1 MHEFRTGQLS
11 GIPLHGPDAFE
22 KAARR
27 IGKQKLF
34 SGSIDHEFI
43 CFRNEP
49 LGRNQWTRD
58 VNELIKTM
66 AREEGALLVDVNKAF
81 TDKGGDLS
89 RFYIDDVHP
98 NREGNTIIAD
108 AFFQAIA
115 FGRSAPPAT
124 SAPFRP

>member
-43 CFRNEP
+43 CFRNEL
-49 LGRNQWTRD
+49 LGRNQWTREIVLPIHHVD
-58 VNELIKTM
+58 DAIFRDEI
-66 AREEGALLVDVNKAF
+66 GLLG
-81 TDKGGDLS
+81 DK
-89 RFYIDDVHP
+89 RTVKPH
-98 NREGNTIIAD
+98 
-108 AFFQAIA
+108 FFKHMMRRVVSI
-115 FGRSAPPAT
+115 RDH
-124 SAPFRP
+124 